1 MYQDKKTVG
10 GYPSPFADPQ
20 VKESKE
26 YIHAYLKRMYH
37 DYKNEDYSL
46 YDYQKLAFAEN
57 RKYADGNQSVA
68 KYKDLMETQGDS
80 SYMNL
85 DWSPV
90 SIIPK
95 FVDVVVGGLINQE
108 YEIICNAVDPFSVE
122 KKRRERATLQANV
135 KMRDMF
141 QQVEQS
147 TGINLSEQRNIM
159 ESDDEV
165 DLYMDLTYKQS
176 AEIAMEQA
184 VELVFNINNF
194 ENIKERACRDIVVLG
209 IAATKVSTGPN
220 NKIEID
226 YVDPQRL
233 VTSYSSSPDFK
244 DINHAGEV
252 RRISIRDLKRLAG
265 NQFTEEEYAD
275 IAKLVKGKYGNDS
288 LGLTSDKVDDYYGKP
303 YDSFDVE
310 ILDGEFLT
318 VDEYRFE
325 KKSNKYGTKTFHEK
339 PFDYKPP
346 KNSKY
351 KREQKNIN
359 VKAVYKGKYII
370 GTDYVFDY
378 GRAENMVREKSNL
391 SETQLSYC
399 IIAPNM
405 RNMRIKSIVER
416 MIPFADQIQLTHL
429 KLQQLI
435 AKARPKGLAIEI
447 GGLENVTKGDG
458 GAVWDPLEL
467 QSVYDQTGN
476 FYYRSIDD
484 DGTTRHGPPI
494 TELENGIG
502 RDLQSLIAIYNYNL
516 ERIRDVTGI
525 NEARDASQPSTE
537 ALVGVQKLALL
548 ASNNATRQMNNGLL
562 HIMEKCA
569 SVSVLR
575 LQDVLTTKDGFKAY
589 QAALGDSALTS
600 IKDMKEISHTD
611 YGINI
616 QALPDEEEKQY
627 LEQNI
632 QASLQQK
639 ELRVE
644 DAIMVRSIKNI
655 KLANRMLMLRR
666 KEYMKDMAQKAKE
679 TAQANAEQQ
688 SRAAQTAA
696 QAKAQEIQIK
706 SQGEMESLKMEYQLR
721 DQFEQRQHERKMKE
735 IELQETIRGRF
746 DKQEEQE
753 RTERKNVTAQ

>member
-1 MYQDKKTVG
+1 MTTSPLKT
-10 GYPSPFADPQ
+10 
-20 VKESKE
+20 
-26 YIHAYLKRMYH
+26 L
-37 DYKNEDYSL
+37 
-46 YDYQKLAFAEN
+46 
-57 RKYADGNQSVA
+57 
-68 KYKDLMETQGDS
+68 
-80 SYMNL
+80 
-85 DWSPV
+85 
-90 SIIPK
+90 
-95 FVDVVVGGLINQE
+95 
-108 YEIICNAVDPFSVE
+108 
-122 KKRRERATLQANV
+122 
-135 KMRDMF
+135 
-141 QQVEQS
+141 
-147 TGINLSEQRNIM
+147 
-159 ESDDEV
+159 
-165 DLYMDLTYKQS
+165 
-176 AEIAMEQA
+176 
-184 VELVFNINNF
+184 
-194 ENIKERACRDIVVLG
+194 
-209 IAATKVSTGPN
+209 
-220 NKIEID
+220 
-226 YVDPQRL
+226 
-233 VTSYSSSPDFK
+233 
-244 DINHAGEV
+244 
-252 RRISIRDLKRLAG
+252 
-265 NQFTEEEYAD
+265 
-275 IAKLVKGKYGNDS
+275 
-288 LGLTSDKVDDYYGKP
+288 
-303 YDSFDVE
+303 
-310 ILDGEFLT
+310 
-318 VDEYRFE
+318 
-325 KKSNKYGTKTFHEK
+325 
-339 PFDYKPP
+339 
-346 KNSKY
+346 
-351 KREQKNIN
+351 N

-655 KLANRMLMLRR
+655 KLSNRMLMLRR